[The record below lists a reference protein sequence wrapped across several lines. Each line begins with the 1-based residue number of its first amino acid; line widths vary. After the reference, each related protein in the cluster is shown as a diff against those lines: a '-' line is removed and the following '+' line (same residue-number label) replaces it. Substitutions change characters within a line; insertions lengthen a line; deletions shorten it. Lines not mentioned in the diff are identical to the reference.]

1 MASSAGGGGAAECFM
16 AIRTGDNGVQGNAAR
31 FGALGTRPSPEV
43 NTRVIGETYASC
55 SPPQFLSLLALATGA
70 VAIGAFAIG
79 ALAIG
84 RLAIRNARI
93 KTLEIDELTVRKL
106 SVLDQ
111 SQAPPLREGEAARTT
126 IPRCSR
132 R

>member
-1 MASSAGGGGAAECFM
+1 MHL
-16 AIRTGDNGVQGNAAR
+16 AR
-31 FGALGTRPSPEV
+31 YARPPVRPRS
-43 NTRVIGETYASC
+43 I
-55 SPPQFLSLLALATGA
+55 SLLALATGA

-106 SVLDQ
+106 KVVEPSLPVMPPKPTPGPADKERFQ
-111 SQAPPLREGEAARTT
+111 QAQRGTEH
-126 IPRCSR
+126 
-132 R
+132 